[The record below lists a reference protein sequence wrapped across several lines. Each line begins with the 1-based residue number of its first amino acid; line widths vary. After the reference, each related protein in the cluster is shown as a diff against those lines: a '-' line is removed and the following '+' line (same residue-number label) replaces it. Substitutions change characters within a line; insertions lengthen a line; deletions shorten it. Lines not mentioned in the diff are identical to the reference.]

1 MSYAVEFAKELKNRD
16 NPDVDEAVIGDIIE
30 INPVTVS
37 LFNGQAIFTEG
48 VNCYVCEIL
57 RGIKGTI
64 TIDDIPGIGAV
75 TSTCTISRTLKKGDK
90 VLCIPTA
97 NGNKY
102 FIKDK
107 VEG

>member
-1 MSYAVEFAKELKNRD
+1 MRYAVELAKELKNRD
-16 NPDVDEAVIGDIIE
+16 NQDVDEAIIGDIIE
-30 INPVTVS
+30 ISPVTVS
-37 LFNGQAIFTEG
+37 LFNGQAIFIEG
-48 VNCYVCEIL
+48 VNCYVCESL
-57 RGIKGTI
+57 RNIKGTI
-64 TIDDIPGIGAV
+64 TIDNIPGIGSV
-75 TSTCTISRTLKKGDK
+75 TSNCTISRTLNKGDK